1 MIEINLVPDVKLE
14 LLRARKLRNNVISAC
29 IVITIAAVGIVVLLG
44 LYNYGAL
51 AIADASADRSI
62 NEQSA
67 KLKKVPD
74 LAKTLTLQ
82 QQLASLTEMHNNKLI
97 SSRLFDIATTI
108 IPDSPNDVTISRLT
122 LDTESTMITIEGQ
135 AKNGYEALEV
145 FKKTI
150 EETKF
155 DYGLAGIRQEPI
167 NIALEVTDG
176 DRSYGED
183 SNGEKTLRF
192 TMQFTYPLELFA
204 RTSQQGKIVAPNKY
218 NATDSVLGVPK
229 SLFSTAN
236 PTGGEN

>member
-1 MIEINLVPDVKLE
+1 MIEINLIPDVKLE
-14 LLRARKLRNNVISAC
+14 LLRARKLRNSVISAC
-29 IVITIAAVGIVVLLG
+29 IVVTIAAVGAVVLLA

-51 AIADASADRSI
+51 AIADANADQSI
-62 NEQSA
+62 KTEST

-82 QQLASLTEMHNNKLI
+82 QQLASLTSMHNDKTI

-108 IPDSPNDVTISRLT
+108 VPDSPNEVTISRLT
-122 LDTESTMITIEGQ
+122 LDTENTLITIEGQ

-150 EETKF
+150 EDTKF
-155 DYGLAGIRQEPI
+155 DYSQDGERQTPI
-167 NIALEVTDG
+167 NIAQEVTDG

-192 TMQFTYPLELFA
+192 TMQFTYPAELFA
-204 RTSQQGKIVAPNKY
+204 RTSQQGKIIAPNKY